1 MANRITGSTPAL
13 PVTALRNTGAAHGPT
28 KVSSAQAG
36 STPLVSSKTRLAA
49 EQVDKGT
56 DGLYNFLELGQAGA
70 AALVDTLSSATGT
83 EPAEVRQSFNKMR
96 FYVTSC
102 MFGSRA
108 VKNDDFP
115 LLLKFSSAWT
125 QTPIEDRKVFQFGAE
140 FDRFVAQIKPPLE
153 SAGPSFV
160 SRETAPR
167 K

>member
-1 MANRITGSTPAL
+1 MANRITGSAPAL
-13 PVTALRNTGAAHGPT
+13 PTTSRTTGAAHGSS
-28 KVSSAQAG
+28 KVSTTQAG

-70 AALVDTLSSATGT
+70 SALVDTLASATGT

-108 VKNDDFP
+108 VKNEDFP
-115 LLLKFSSAWT
+115 LLLKFSAVWA
-125 QTPIEDRKVFQFGAE
+125 QTPSEARELFQFGAQ
-140 FDRFVAQIKPPLE
+140 FDKFVAQIKPPHE
-153 SAGPSFV
+153 SAGPAFV
-160 SRETAPR
+160 SRESAPR